1 MKMRIG
7 AAVLV
12 LATGTM
18 VFGQESRPA
27 GGGGGQR
34 GNRPQM
40 PNGLGGAMR
49 DMGAVMQRLAKE
61 VADPAQKD
69 AALTDVILMQ
79 RDAAIAKTGI
89 PNNVRNLTGDDKAKK
104 LGEFRADMTK
114 LVKALLDFE
123 DNIAAGNADAIKAS
137 EAKLGDIMK
146 AGHAEFKPE
155 E

>member
-1 MKMRIG
+1 
-7 AAVLV
+7 
-12 LATGTM
+12 
-18 VFGQESRPA
+18 
-27 GGGGGQR
+27 
-34 GNRPQM
+34 M